1 MLKKFAFIKRISII
15 FLIMVSAI
23 ILSSCQ
29 NQKGTKFYFAGYKN
43 ANKVPYQI
51 FFDEEYFNNPA
62 SEYNPSLASA
72 TACLALAGFSS
83 TAGEDFYNSDINVKY
98 FFEQLGFTNYLA
110 NEYGISKPT
119 DSSFGVYIASK
130 KIDDYTLIGIA
141 VRGAGYLS
149 EWSSNFNIGNNTDFA
164 EGFYTAS
171 EIYLNFLK
179 EYIENKNITGKIKIW
194 TGGYSRGGAA
204 VNLAAGRIDDGLVEG
219 KNILSNKVT
228 YTKDDIYAYSYEA
241 PAGKLINSDKNE
253 IFEKGINYSNI
264 YTIINLNDPVP
275 FVAPRNYNF
284 IRYGTD
290 LLLPDIITDIDYQN
304 HIKKVKKRLN
314 SLSNSKT
321 IGNYSIDTFKDES
334 TLQFL
339 NKINSNYTNMTP
351 HIFINDLIEQI
362 CLIIGNKQ
370 TYVDYLEPHIRELF
384 KFIYSNLK
392 PKESIINLGIN
403 LGKSII
409 LNDENEVVLY
419 DLQHNPER
427 LISDLEP
434 LIYSALQKVNLNLT
448 LNDAAFLCKKLVK
461 LFSDIIFSEN
471 GFTIIRALI
480 NANNIK
486 ALGSAHI
493 PELLLS
499 HITSLD
505 NNYSNNNLTIK
516 DSYNKLYINTQNDY
530 KLYINDIEY
539 VSLDNSIMTSQFV
552 TKKDNDGYLILLPND
567 VKFEIKSD
575 SVINYSLYN
584 HNNKYLNDVLIETKT
599 I

>member
-1 MLKKFAFIKRISII
+1 MMKKFAFIKRISII

-164 EGFYTAS
+164 EGFFSAS

-241 PAGKLINSDKNE
+241 PAGKLINSDTNE

-290 LLLPDIITDIDYQN
+290 LLLPDIITDIDYQD

-362 CLIIGNKQ
+362 CLIIGDKQ

-516 DSYNKLYINTQNDY
+516 DSYNKLYINTQNDF
-530 KLYINDIEY
+530 KLYINNIEY
-539 VSLDNSIMTSQFV
+539 VSLEDSIMDSQLV
-552 TKKDNDGYLILLPND
+552 TKKTNDGYLILLPND

-575 SVINYSLYN
+575 TKINYSLYN

>member
-1 MLKKFAFIKRISII
+1 MMKKFVFIKRISIL
-15 FLIMVSAI
+15 FLIMISVI

-290 LLLPDIITDIDYQN
+290 LLLPDIITDIDYQD

-516 DSYNKLYINTQNDY
+516 DSYNKLYINTQNDF
-530 KLYINDIEY
+530 KLYINNIEY
-539 VSLDNSIMTSQFV
+539 VSLEDSIMDSQLV
-552 TKKDNDGYLILLPND
+552 TKKTNDGYLILLPND

-575 SVINYSLYN
+575 TKINYSLYN

>member
-1 MLKKFAFIKRISII
+1 MTKIFLFLKRISILLLVMI
-15 FLIMVSAI
+15 SVI

-29 NQKGTKFYFAGYKN
+29 NKKGTKFYFAGYKN

-51 FFDEEYFNNPA
+51 FYDEEYFNKPA

-83 TAGEDFYNSDINVKY
+83 TPNSDFQNSDRNIKY
-98 FFEQLGFTNYLA
+98 FFNKLGFTNYLA

-130 KIDDYTLIGIA
+130 ELDDYTLIGIA
-141 VRGAGYLS
+141 VRGAGYLT
-149 EWSSNFNIGNNTDFA
+149 EWSSNFNIGNNTEFA

-179 EYIENKNITGKIKIW
+179 EYINNKNITGKIKIW

-204 VNLAAGRIDDGLVEG
+204 VNLAAGRLDDGLVNG
-219 KNILSNKVT
+219 LNILSDKVT

-241 PAGKLINSDKNE
+241 PAGKLINGDDNI

-290 LLLPDIITDIDYQN
+290 LFLPDIITDLDYEIQ
-304 HIKKVKKRLN
+304 IKQVKKRMN

-321 IGNYSIDTFKDES
+321 IGSYSIDTFKDES
-334 TLQFL
+334 TIQFL

-351 HIFINDLIEQI
+351 HIFISELIDEI
-362 CLIIGNKQ
+362 CLILGNKQ

-403 LGKSII
+403 LGKSI
-409 LNDENEVVLY
+409 LLRDENEVVLY
-419 DLQHNPER
+419 DMLHNQDK
-427 LISDLEP
+427 LVTDLEP
-434 LIYSALQKVNLNLT
+434 LVYTALQKVNLKLT
-448 LNDAAFLCKKLVK
+448 LNDAAFLTKKLIK
-461 LFSDIIFSEN
+461 LFSDILFAEN

-480 NANNIK
+480 NLDNVKI
-486 ALGSAHI
+486 LGSAHI

-505 NNYSNNNLTIK
+505 PNYSNNNLKIK
-516 DSYNKLYINTQNDY
+516 DSYNKLYIESFEDF
-530 KLYINDIEY
+530 KLYINNEEY
-539 VSLDNSIMTSQFV
+539 VSVDDQIVSSKLV
-552 TKKDNDGYLILLPND
+552 CKKVNNGYLVLLPND
-567 VKFEIKSD
+567 AKFEIKSNNNI
-575 SVINYSLYN
+575 SYSLYN

>member
-1 MLKKFAFIKRISII
+1 MMKKFAFIKRISII

-164 EGFYTAS
+164 EGFFSAS

-241 PAGKLINSDKNE
+241 PAGKLINSDTNE

-290 LLLPDIITDIDYQN
+290 LLLPDIITDIDYQD

-362 CLIIGNKQ
+362 CLIIGDKQ

-392 PKESIINLGIN
+392 PKESILNLGIN
-403 LGKSII
+403 FGKSII
-409 LNDENEVVLY
+409 LKDENEVVLY
-419 DLQHNPER
+419 DIQHNQKR
-427 LISDLEP
+427 LIADLEP
-434 LIYSALQKVNLNLT
+434 LVYTALQKVNLNLT

-516 DSYNKLYINTQNDY
+516 DSYNKLYINTQNDF
-530 KLYINDIEY
+530 KLYINNIEY
-539 VSLDNSIMTSQFV
+539 VSLEDSIMDSQLV
-552 TKKDNDGYLILLPND
+552 TKKTNDGYLILLPND

-575 SVINYSLYN
+575 TKINYSLYN